1 MSYMSLNEQ
10 TDAFGE
16 ALEALIKRYR
26 GEFDMNLPAI
36 VGILYMHAAYLGL
49 EAVGGLAEEEDYEDE
64 DEDDEDDDGGELVRS
79 D

>member
-10 TDAFGE
+10 TEAFGE

-36 VGILYMHAAYLGL
+36 VGTLYMHAGYLGL
-49 EAVGGLAEEEDYEDE
+49 EAIDALAEEEDY
-64 DEDDEDDDGGELVRS
+64 DEDDEDDDDDDGGELVRS

>member
-1 MSYMSLNEQ
+1 MAYMSLNEQ

-36 VGILYMHAAYLGL
+36 VGVLYMHAGYLAL
-49 EAVGGLAEEEDYEDE
+49 EAVDALAEEEDYDE
-64 DEDDEDDDGGELVRS
+64 EDDDDEGGELVRS